1 MIPKGACKV
10 IAATNLT
17 WGIPVVKAMRVQI
30 RHVTQTFATFC
41 AKFLFSFC
49 QVHCQ
54 TLFLRKGFLAVNTL
68 VSCMNMGMLQQLSTC
83 TKFSPTHLTN
93 ILFLAINVPH
103 EVGSF
108 IKCFFAFITLKC
120 LFIFVMNVS

>member
-1 MIPKGACKV
+1 MIPKGTCKV

-68 VSCMNMGMLQQLSTC
+68 VSCLNLDMLCQLSSC
-83 TKFSPTHLTN
+83 SKFTPTHLTI
-93 ILFLAINVPH
+93 ILVPSIYVSHKVGFLLNFSSHTSSLVNLLPRR
-103 EVGSF
+103 SQ
-108 IKCFFAFITLKC
+108 
-120 LFIFVMNVS
+120 